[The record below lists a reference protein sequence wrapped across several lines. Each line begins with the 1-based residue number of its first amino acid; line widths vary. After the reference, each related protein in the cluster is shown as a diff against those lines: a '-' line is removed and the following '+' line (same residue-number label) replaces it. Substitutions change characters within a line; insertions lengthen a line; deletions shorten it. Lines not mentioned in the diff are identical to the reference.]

1 MLKQML
7 YELPCGVLLSLMALF
22 SLLLIGS
29 VAYLLFAD
37 F

>member
-7 YELPCGVLLSLMALF
+7 YELPCGVLLALMALF
-22 SLLLIGS
+22 SLLLIGG

>member
-7 YELPCGVLLSLMALF
+7 YELPFGVLLALMALF

-29 VAYLLFAD
+29 MAYLLFVD